1 MSKLITSVKNFTD
14 LADAIRSGNACIPVT
29 FLSGMEASVPHP
41 FFGSLIA
48 EDGKC
53 LIVLRS
59 LEESADR
66 ISARLCWSDPDKEDR
81 LAELDC
87 ILDGHLEVKLRDVR
101 FGSTD
106 MSMNAG
112 VSLNLEFNEIACS
125 KGESSSCQANE
136 VGMIFK
142 IARSKLN
149 YMNLTLATNTACSLE
164 GEIASSWKRNALGGD
179 SPPYR
184 YKIQQDGEDLLLS
197 VKLLEGE
204 TSPSSES
211 ERRFMSALILTFV
224 WINGGHP
231 YAYYR
236 SLKRDGI
243 LVEGALQSIIRNP
256 RSKNYLIRSGQDGI
270 VATAIMESGIKFF
283 SSDSEFAED
292 LRLFLWQYRDATAE
306 GSITLGMLLQACSL
320 LEGLIGLTLR
330 YPMKLSKND
339 IDSLVVPGQIKPRKG
354 TAEARFLHA
363 GNYLG
368 FDWATQ
374 MEPAFRTWKSV
385 RNALAH
391 GNLGEMQ
398 LEHSGYILDAYCQ
411 TIQAFNAI
419 ALRLIGYK
427 GKVLMDK
434 GWFAASGY

>member
-1 MSKLITSVKNFTD
+1 MSKLITSVKNFND

-41 FFGSLIA
+41 FFGSLLA
-48 EDGKC
+48 EDDKC

-59 LEESADR
+59 LEEGADGLC
-66 ISARLCWSDPDKEDR
+66 ARLRWSDPDKDDR
-81 LAELDC
+81 FAELDC

-101 FGSTD
+101 FGS
-106 MSMNAG
+106 SEMNTNSG

-125 KGESSSCQANE
+125 QEESIGNHAND
-136 VGMIFK
+136 VRMVSK

-149 YMNLTLATNTACSLE
+149 YMNLKLATNTACSLE
-164 GEIASSWKRNALGGD
+164 GELASSWKRIALGGD
-179 SPPYR
+179 LPPYR
-184 YKIQQDGEDLLLS
+184 YKIQQEGEDLILS

-224 WINGGHP
+224 WLNGGHP
-231 YAYYR
+231 YAYCR
-236 SLKRDGI
+236 SHKRDGI

-256 RSKNYLIRSGQDGI
+256 RSKNYLIRSGHDGI
-270 VATAIMESGIKFF
+270 VATAIMESGIDFF
-283 SSDSEFAED
+283 SLDSEFAED
-292 LRLFLWQYRDATAE
+292 LRLFLWQYREATAE

-339 IDSLVVPGQIKPRKG
+339 IDSLVVPGQAKPRKG
-354 TAEARFLHA
+354 TAEARFLHV
-363 GNYLG
+363 GNHLG

-374 MEPAFRTWKSV
+374 MEPVFRTWKSV

-391 GNLGEMQ
+391 GNLAEMQ
-398 LEHSGYILDAYCQ
+398 QQDGRYIMDAYCQ

-427 GKVLMDK
+427 GSVLMDK
-434 GWFAASGY
+434 GWFAASGH